1 MEEHAASPAN
11 ITVLLR
17 RWQDGDAKALAEV
30 TPLVYRELHQIA
42 ARYLARERHNHTLQ
56 STALVHEAFLRLVD
70 QRRVD
75 WQSRTHFFAL
85 AAQLMRRI
93 LVDHARHTSRLKRGA
108 LVPKLSLD
116 ESLESGSAGP
126 DLANILSVDQ
136 ALDDLERKDPRQAR
150 IVELRFF
157 AGLTL
162 EETAEALNLSTATI
176 KREWTIAR
184 AWLFNRIGNSQPRKT
199 SS

>member
-116 ESLESGSAGP
+116 
-126 DLANILSVDQ
+126 
-136 ALDDLERKDPRQAR
+136 DLERKDPRQAR